1 MNVQTIFHR
10 ALGFAGWGA
19 LLTGLLVIGGCGG
32 GTLSYRASATT
43 TTTAPQ
49 PQMVQVSPG
58 VWAVAEY
65 DQPVFYS
72 NDAYWRYENGYWYR
86 SSYLGGWSRVQV
98 DAVPRGVVR
107 IDRPQRYRR
116 YSVRPGVR
124 VRRVPQA
131 DVRVRRRGAE
141 RRRGV
146 ERRRGAVR
154 AYRPD
159 DRAQVRERRVRRD
172 RRQDRRE
179 RRIERRERRE
189 DRVER
194 RERRRDRRIDRRERR
209 RDRQDRVRGGVVV
222 RPR

>member
-131 DVRVRRRGAE
+131 DVRVRRRG
-141 RRRGV
+141 V